1 MATKQRAV
9 GEQQAAKNEVF
20 EEAQEAKV
28 LRGHLGKE
36 VQQYGQMRRRAI
48 ALPEKARAESC
59 EMLNKTLADTII
71 LYNLYKKHHWMLT
84 GHTFYQLHLLF
95 DKHAEEQLVLV
106 DAMAERVQILGGIAV
121 SDPRHV
127 AEITT
132 IERAPNG
139 AEDVP
144 AMLTRLLDA
153 HELIIAE
160 VREFLKRTEENE
172 DGGTNDLLMSQVLR
186 ANEMQTWFI
195 SEHTVDLGPT
205 HI

>member
-1 MATKQRAV
+1 MTQKANRTERDKNDVFNQAEAAPALRKHLGVEVQKYGEMRQRAI
-9 GEQQAAKNEVF
+9 GLDE
-20 EEAQEAKV
+20 KV
-28 LRGHLGKE
+28 
-36 VQQYGQMRRRAI
+36 
-48 ALPEKARAESC
+48 RAESC

-71 LYNLYKKHHWMLT
+71 LNNLYKKHHWLLT

-106 DAMAERVQILGGIAV
+106 DALAERVQILGGIAV

-127 AEITT
+127 AEVTT

-153 HELIIAE
+153 HQSDHG
-160 VREFLKRTEENE
+160 R
-172 DGGTNDLLMSQVLR
+172 
-186 ANEMQTWFI
+186 
-195 SEHTVDLGPT
+195 GPRVP
-205 HI
+205 